1 MIADCDGVG
10 ANMEGFFTFL
20 LWSVFLW
27 LGVEAIFAHQ
37 EQVLGLYVFFG
48 TSAIFVLIHKIR
60 HPK

>member
-37 EQVLGLYVFFG
+37 EQVLGLYV
-48 TSAIFVLIHKIR
+48 SLAPVRSLS
-60 HPK
+60 